1 LAVSSA
7 AAASLLE
14 AAAVSALEVA
24 VEVVAAG
31 GQLRMAGIKIRK
43 GFG

>member
-1 LAVSSA
+1 VGIKQGARGGGGGS
-7 AAASLLE
+7 
-14 AAAVSALEVA
+14 
-24 VEVVAAG
+24 